1 MEPGRPRPPRGH
13 QATGGPGR
21 NVRRGPHHHLT
32 CRGGAS
38 ALARLQ
44 PRVDAVDHVNAT
56 PAADYYRT
64 RAQLEGPD
72 RAPDLHGVSSQTRFA
87 TSRTAAAFRRSVA
100 APVASVASTPPA
112 RRRAS
117 VVCQGT

>member
-13 QATGGPGR
+13 QGTGGPGR

-32 CRGGAS
+32 CRGGTS

-44 PRVDAVDHVNAT
+44 PRVDAVDHVTAT
-56 PAADYYRT
+56 PATDYYRT

-72 RAPDLHGVSSQTRFA
+72 RAPDLHGVSSQTRLDNAA
-87 TSRTAAAFRRSVA
+87 TGSGIPLVERGRGHMGRIRPTS
-100 APVASVASTPPA
+100 PST
-112 RRRAS
+112 RVR
-117 VVCQGT
+117 C